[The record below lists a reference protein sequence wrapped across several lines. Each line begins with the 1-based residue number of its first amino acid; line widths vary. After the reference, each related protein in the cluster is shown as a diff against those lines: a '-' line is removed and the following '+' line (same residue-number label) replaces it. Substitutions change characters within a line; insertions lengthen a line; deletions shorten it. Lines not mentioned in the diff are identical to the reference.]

1 MLDGWAEMTGIPR
14 YPWSGMTTDRLR
26 SLVVSPIRC
35 PENTSSSVDLR
46 VLSFRPMS
54 AWSVDISVYRRIAR
68 PFTNSVRYP
77 SPSDP
82 DSDRRAKIAD
92 TA

>member
-1 MLDGWAEMTGIPR
+1 MSEE
-14 YPWSGMTTDRLR
+14 
-26 SLVVSPIRC
+26 VSPIRC
-35 PENTSSSVDLR
+35 PENTSGSVDPR
-46 VLSFRPMS
+46 ALSFRPMS

-82 DSDRRAKIAD
+82 NPDRTAAIAD